1 MNYVWPN
8 VFENSPHLIMAV
20 FDAID
25 GFRISL
31 GPTKVLQYLL
41 QGLWH
46 PARRVRPSR
55 LLSWKMPAVKGSG
68 YSGDT
73 TPSTRASD
81 APSGSPQ
88 SSCSS
93 SPTRKLAKD
102 EVLELQND
110 LIQEFSSPAFQ
121 KKLRQAS
128 SLHAAGKLEEYRKA
142 QLTLVRD
149 AQRTIIPRHGF
160 PASDRGVDQ
169 MLLSLEDFQDDPDV
183 AVNQKIIQEH
193 LSACEVP
200 EAGKEHTAIP
210 LGHDKKALGKRDII
224 RLLKSLKEQ
233 LAPCFGF
240 QGSKEGVLSM
250 ISECGKFLTD
260 PEVAE
265 LFDAVNAK
273 LGMSPA
279 ACKAFRA
286 KAVYWRLYNNLYIGS
301 QDALIPSYPK
311 LEDDSEH
318 CYRRTELELL
328 L

>member
-1 MNYVWPN
+1 
-8 VFENSPHLIMAV
+8 
-20 FDAID
+20 
-25 GFRISL
+25 
-31 GPTKVLQYLL
+31 
-41 QGLWH
+41 
-46 PARRVRPSR
+46 
-55 LLSWKMPAVKGSG
+55 MPAVKGSG

-224 RLLKSLKEQ
+224 RLLKSLKVSFSEPNFQEELTKLVEAEKKKSGTAESTGYLQLPGRNELAFAIQEQ

-286 KAVYWRLYNNLYIGS
+286 KVQR
-301 QDALIPSYPK
+301 
-311 LEDDSEH
+311 
-318 CYRRTELELL
+318 
-328 L
+328 

>member
-1 MNYVWPN
+1 
-8 VFENSPHLIMAV
+8 
-20 FDAID
+20 
-25 GFRISL
+25 
-31 GPTKVLQYLL
+31 
-41 QGLWH
+41 
-46 PARRVRPSR
+46 
-55 LLSWKMPAVKGSG
+55 VKGSG

-142 QLTLVRD
+142 QLTLERD

-169 MLLSLEDFQDDPDV
+169 MLLSLEDFRDDPDV

-224 RLLKSLKEQ
+224 RLLKSLKVSFSEPNFQEELTKLVEAEKKKSGTAESTGYLQLPGRNELAFAIQEQ

-286 KAVYWRLYNNLYIGS
+286 KVQR
-301 QDALIPSYPK
+301 
-311 LEDDSEH
+311 
-318 CYRRTELELL
+318 
-328 L
+328 